1 MCSNENKKCNFAN
14 KIFYKK
20 RSNGVTVVM
29 VQVKHRQQ
37 QQKSL
42 HQETGL
48 QYLLLQQRH
57 HQIRKQRSLIL
68 QWLQVLLQRPQCS
81 TVHYYHASREY
92 YFCRQFQQPSSTAYN
107 NVEQHKYNIEQHA

>member
-1 MCSNENKKCNFAN
+1 M
-14 KIFYKK
+14 KIKSAILQTKYSTKK
-20 RSNGVTVVM
+20 RSNDVTVVM
-29 VQVKHRQQ
+29 VQTKHRQQ

-57 HQIRKQRSLIL
+57 HQIRKQLSLIL

-81 TVHYYHASREY
+81 TVHYYHAFREY

-107 NVEQHKYNIEQHA
+107 NVEQHNYNIEQHA